1 MLYRIEASSKD
12 VLTAIMQ
19 KLNTTNAGFL
29 MYWYSFDYFKKGGN
43 GKKQES
49 QGWFV
54 DLGEDHY
61 DLAEMASVLSD
72 YIIIIGDS
80 WKKTHDEFMAMSAE
94 DEEYFNAIPLY
105 ITERGDVKQ

>member
-1 MLYRIEASSKD
+1 MLYRIDASSEE

-29 MYWYSFDYFKKGGN
+29 MYWYSFDYFEKGGN

-54 DLGEDHY
+54 DLSEDHY

-72 YIIIIGDS
+72 YIIVIGRK
-80 WKKTHDEFMAMSAE
+80 WKERHDKFMAASAE
-94 DEEYFNAIPLY
+94 DEEYFDAITLC
-105 ITERGDVKQ
+105 IGERNYDK